1 MTNKLSAEYDKALKL
16 HHKIKMSA
24 QAVQQDLWDMCT
36 GLKEMRDGKL
46 YKELGYQNFEDYC
59 GTEFEMTRTNA
70 HKYISIVENMK
81 PENVSTSK
89 HFGVSKLYLL
99 STLSEADQQKIT
111 ADNDVESMT
120 VKELEA
126 QIKELKGQNRTL
138 EFNINQ
144 KKTEVQSL
152 QDQLKDGRDAV
163 TSLISDRERLK
174 NKVKDLEDEVT
185 VLRTRPIDV
194 TATEQTD
201 EVRQLKETIKHL
213 EISTER
219 QLDDLQN
226 EHLKDVQEI
235 HKQHAEELG
244 EALAEQRHDY
254 EERIG
259 ELERQIEEGGSDTK
273 VVRSLFDNIRKDT
286 MDRFQSLALYA
297 YNHTRDIATLRGEV
311 YALTE
316 EEQEFLNSLYGGRE

>member
-46 YKELGYQNFEDYC
+46 YKELGYQNFEEYC
-59 GTEFEMTRTNA
+59 EKEHGFSRQNA
-70 HKYISIVENMK
+70 HRYISIIENINK
-81 PENVSTSK
+81 ENVTSGL
-89 HFGVSKLYLL
+89 HFGMKKLYLL

-126 QIKELKGQNRTL
+126 QIKELKTDNERLNDSNTSTKTQL
-138 EFNINQ
+138 EIALKDYRRVN
-144 KKTEVQSL
+144 KEKT
-152 QDQLKDGRDAV
+152 QLKD
-163 TSLISDRERLK
+163 
-174 NKVKDLEDEVT
+174 KVADLEDEIT
-185 VLRTRPIDV
+185 ELRSRPIEATV
-194 TATEQTD
+194 TETTD

-286 MDRFQSLALYA
+286 MNRFQSLALYA

-311 YALTE
+311 YALIE